1 MQVRLVVELR
11 LEAKIMDTTVT
22 GVRELKE
29 KLTQRASAITNRDV
43 MLVTAT
49 GDSFFSGSCT

>member
-49 GDSFFSGSCT
+49 GASFFSGSCT